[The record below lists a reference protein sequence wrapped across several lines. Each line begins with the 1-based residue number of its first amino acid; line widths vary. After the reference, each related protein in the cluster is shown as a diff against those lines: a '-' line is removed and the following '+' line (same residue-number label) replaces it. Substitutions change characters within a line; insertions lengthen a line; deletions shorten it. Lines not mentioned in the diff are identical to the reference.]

1 MLLPELPEG
10 NAVAAAPRP
19 LLALVCISAS
29 KPCTQAGKG
38 GRQRRATTTMDRAK
52 KGGEAQSSGGRA
64 ELDLAIELDVVSQA
78 MALAWRGWARGRL
91 APRHHDRQL

>member
-10 NAVAAAPRP
+10 NTVAAAPRP
-19 LLALVCISAS
+19 PLALVCISAS
-29 KPCTQAGKG
+29 EPCAQAGKG

-64 ELDLAIELDVVSQA
+64 ELDTVSQA

-91 APRHHDRQL
+91 APHRHDRQL